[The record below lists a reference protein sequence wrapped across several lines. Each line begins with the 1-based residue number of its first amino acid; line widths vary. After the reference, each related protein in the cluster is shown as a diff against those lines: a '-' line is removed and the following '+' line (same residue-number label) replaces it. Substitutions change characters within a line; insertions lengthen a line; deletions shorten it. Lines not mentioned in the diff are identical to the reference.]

1 MSVFAC
7 LPLRGETLTSVAEA
21 NRINL
26 EDITSPRPFDFTGTV
41 LSTADRRFLI
51 FSDGSDGAHIFPE
64 GIVPSGLR
72 TWDVIRTRGEM
83 VVVDYDKTRRFV
95 SHEIEILGHKTPTV
109 PVAAPASEINKGNY
123 DFSFVRIRG
132 VITSC
137 VLDEVAPDYCWMAF
151 RTDTDKVFLAISMDA
166 LRKCPLTELVDAEAE
181 ITGLAAPISGLRRRL
196 GRSLLV
202 HDPDGITILKPPPK
216 DPFGAEPLSETANAL
231 HRQRISGDVIAASRN
246 RFFLRTDIG
255 RIISVTPVP
264 NTSVPKIGKRV
275 DVAGFPEYVH
285 YWLCLSDAVIRTIGD
300 TTRPLDT
307 PKALAM
313 ADLFT
318 DMKGRRSFK
327 TQQTGHRLTLRG
339 EVAASTEN
347 EIEITD
353 GENAVSVIIDA
364 VCDGLCEIP
373 KPGSMVEVTGLCW
386 TEFRQNPESDIYPV
400 FQRFTLYPYDAS
412 DLRVIAAPPWW
423 TSARL
428 LMLISVLT
436 VLLAGSFIWNVTLNK
451 KAEKRGRELYEE
463 RAHHAIAEKK
473 VEERTRLAVELHD
486 SISQMLTGIA
496 MQLEVG
502 NTDTAKTMLSAC
514 RSDLR
519 RCLWDLRSR
528 TFEEKDMTE
537 AIERTLEP
545 HSFGAKISVRFNVP
559 RERLSDSTTHAILHI
574 VRELVVNAIR
584 HGKATEIKIAGE
596 CHDDTIS
603 FSVSDNGCGF
613 DPKAAPGPEDGHF
626 GLQGIRER
634 LKEFAGKMNMESAAS
649 IGMKASVSM
658 KLSHQS

>member
-1 MSVFAC
+1 
-7 LPLRGETLTSVAEA
+7 
-21 NRINL
+21 
-26 EDITSPRPFDFTGTV
+26 
-41 LSTADRRFLI
+41 
-51 FSDGSDGAHIFPE
+51 
-64 GIVPSGLR
+64 
-72 TWDVIRTRGEM
+72 
-83 VVVDYDKTRRFV
+83 
-95 SHEIEILGHKTPTV
+95 
-109 PVAAPASEINKGNY
+109 
-123 DFSFVRIRG
+123 
-132 VITSC
+132 
-137 VLDEVAPDYCWMAF
+137 
-151 RTDTDKVFLAISMDA
+151 
-166 LRKCPLTELVDAEAE
+166 
-181 ITGLAAPISGLRRRL
+181 
-196 GRSLLV
+196 
-202 HDPDGITILKPPPK
+202 
-216 DPFGAEPLSETANAL
+216 
-231 HRQRISGDVIAASRN
+231 
-246 RFFLRTDIG
+246 
-255 RIISVTPVP
+255 
-264 NTSVPKIGKRV
+264 
-275 DVAGFPEYVH
+275 
-285 YWLCLSDAVIRTIGD
+285 
-300 TTRPLDT
+300 
-307 PKALAM
+307 
-313 ADLFT
+313 
-318 DMKGRRSFK
+318 
-327 TQQTGHRLTLRG
+327 
-339 EVAASTEN
+339 
-347 EIEITD
+347 
-353 GENAVSVIIDA
+353 
-364 VCDGLCEIP
+364 
-373 KPGSMVEVTGLCW
+373 
-386 TEFRQNPESDIYPV
+386 
-400 FQRFTLYPYDAS
+400 
-412 DLRVIAAPPWW
+412 
-423 TSARL
+423 
-428 LMLISVLT
+428 MLISVLT